1 MEARIE
7 EPDISDSYIPS
18 DKNGKNTGPMHF
30 GNIIDQQLMDD
41 DSEDL
46 DDDVVEIWNIICLP
60 DIFA

>member
-46 DDDVVEIWNIICLP
+46 DDDVVEI
-60 DIFA
+60 